1 MNTITLEDIKESVQI
16 SNVFILPLLNFT
28 KAVQPIESYLRI
40 QGIEVYDGYSLILLF
55 HNESPDY
62 QKQLAEVK
70 ANKHFDYMITD
81 NEFDIVIFD
90 MSEFDVE
97 FDLIINGCYS
107 SLPQKAK
114 ILINYHRSSNKK
126 ALIGIHPEYY
136 YDQYANLLDVDVNTI
151 KGHEL
156 MPPPSAKEETLSVS
170 NKILFFLKE
179 QYLIVD

>member
-16 SNVFILPLLNFT
+16 SNVFILPLLNFS
-28 KAVQPIESYLRI
+28 KAVQPIESYL
-40 QGIEVYDGYSLILLF
+40 GIKGLDIYDGYSLVLLF
-55 HNESPDY
+55 HNEHPEH
-62 QKQLAEVK
+62 QKQLTEIK
-70 ANKHFDYMITD
+70 ASKHYDYMITD

-97 FDLIINGCYS
+97 YDLIINGHYS

-126 ALIGIHPEYY
+126 ALVGIHPEYY
-136 YDQYANLLDVDVNTI
+136 YEQYANLLDVDVNTI

-156 MPPPSAKEETLSVS
+156 MPPPSAEEETLSVT